1 MDASKKKGR
10 EGRIGRPT
18 LDQAGFIESDIL
30 ETATKLFLANGYDAT
45 SMVAVATAAGV
56 SKRTLYSRYGT
67 KEALMNGVI
76 EDRIKRWATTASEND
91 VNLPDDFKQRMIRHA
106 QTLAH
111 ALGGPDVRE
120 FDRLIQST
128 SSRFPEFARAFHE
141 LGYRYELEFLAAEIR
156 AGAAATSK
164 PAQNP
169 ERVAQ
174 QLLSMI
180 MGWRRSQELV
190 RELNNT
196 EVEEFARNA
205 VEVLF
210 EGRAAW

>member
-1 MDASKKKGR
+1 M
-10 EGRIGRPT
+10 GRPT
-18 LDQAGFIESDIL
+18 LDQAGVIESAIL
-30 ETATKLFLANGYDAT
+30 NAATRLFLANGYDAT
-45 SMVAVATAAGV
+45 SMVAVAVAAGV
-56 SKRTLYSRYGT
+56 SKRTLYARYGT

-76 EDRIKRWATTASEND
+76 QDRVKQWAAAAGEND
-91 VNLPDDFKQRMIRHA
+91 VNLPEDFKERMVRHA

-111 ALGGPDVRE
+111 ALGGTEVRE

-128 SSRFPEFARAFHE
+128 SSRFPEFARAFHD
-141 LGYRYELEFLAAEIR
+141 LGYQYELEFLAAEIR
-156 AGAAATSK
+156 KGAAKTSR

-174 QLLSMI
+174 QLLSMV
-180 MGWRRSQELV
+180 MGWRRTQELI
-190 RELNNT
+190 RELEDA

>member
-1 MDASKKKGR
+1 M
-10 EGRIGRPT
+10 
-18 LDQAGFIESDIL
+18 IL
-30 ETATKLFLANGYDAT
+30 ETATKLFLAKGYDAT
-45 SMVAVATAAGV
+45 SMVAVAAAAGI

-76 EDRIKRWATTASEND
+76 GDRIKQWAAAASEND
-91 VNLPDDFKQRMIRHA
+91 VNLPDDFKERMVRHA

-111 ALGGPDVRE
+111 ALGGTEVRE

-128 SSRFPEFARAFHE
+128 SARFPEFARAFHD
-141 LGYRYELEFLAAEIR
+141 LGYRYELEFLAVEIR
-156 AGAAATSK
+156 KGAAATSN
-164 PAQNP
+164 PAKNP

-180 MGWRRSQELV
+180 MGWRRTQELI
-190 RELNNT
+190 RELEDA

>member
-1 MDASKKKGR
+1 MNASKKVHRQGR
-10 EGRIGRPT
+10 TGRPT
-18 LDQAGFIESDIL
+18 LDEAGVIERVIL
-30 ETATKLFLANGYDAT
+30 EAATRLFLARGYDAT
-45 SMVAVATAAGV
+45 SMVAVASAAGV

-76 EDRIKRWATTASEND
+76 QDRVKQWAAAAGEND
-91 VNLPDDFKQRMIRHA
+91 VNLPDDFKERMVRHA

-111 ALGGPDVRE
+111 ALGGKEVRD

-128 SSRFPEFARAFHE
+128 SSRFPEFAKAFHE
-141 LGYRYELEFLAAEIR
+141 LGYRYEVEFLAAEIR
-156 AGAAATSK
+156 KGAADTLK

-169 ERVAQ
+169 EGVAQ

-180 MGWRRSQELV
+180 MGWRRTQELV
-190 RELNNT
+190 RELENA

-210 EGRAAW
+210 EGRVAW